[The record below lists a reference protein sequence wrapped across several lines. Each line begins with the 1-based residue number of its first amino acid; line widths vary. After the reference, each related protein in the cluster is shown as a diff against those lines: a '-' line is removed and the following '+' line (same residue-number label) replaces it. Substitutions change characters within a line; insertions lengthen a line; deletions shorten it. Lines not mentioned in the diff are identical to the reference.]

1 MAILEKLGSLLM
13 SALTWVVQFL
23 PDSPFQVINNS
34 DVQSFMGTLNWI
46 LPMSQ
51 IVAELQ
57 LWITAVAVYYVYQI
71 VLRWIRAID

>member
-23 PDSPFQVINNS
+23 PDSPFQLINNS

-46 LPMSQ
+46 LPIGQM
-51 IVAELQ
+51 VAELQ
-57 LWITAVAVYYVYQI
+57 LWISAVAVYYIYQI

>member
-1 MAILEKLGSLLM
+1 MTILEKLGSLLM

-23 PDSPFQVINNS
+23 PDSPFQLINNN
-34 DVQSFMGTLNWI
+34 DVQTFMGTLNWF